1 MLAKIA
7 VDWSVVW
14 HTNCEPFTVPTVT
27 LGDPVRPVAVPV
39 QLPDDPVTL
48 PVTLPVIVLVA
59 LIVVHVIPPAVTV
72 PTVTLGDPVRPVA
85 GPEKL
90 AAVTAPVNEADAPE
104 TAPVTVRL
112 PPSATGPPL
121 GFRFSCSGEFEGPQP
136 GWSCADIESIYDT
149 LFPWYILVLTQL

>member
-1 MLAKIA
+1 MLAKIS

-14 HTNCEPFTVPTVT
+14 HTNCEPVTVPTVT
-27 LGDPVRPVAVPV
+27 LGDPARPVAVPV

-59 LIVVHVIPPAVTV
+59 LIVVHVIPPADTV

-90 AAVTAPVNEADAPE
+90 TAVTAPVNEADVPE
-104 TAPVTVRL
+104 TAPLHANVLVIETPLVALSILRAAAPL
-112 PPSATGPPL
+112 PVCRSKLPAIARMTQSLAK
-121 GFRFSCSGEFEGPQP
+121 
-136 GWSCADIESIYDT
+136 ADAE
-149 LFPWYILVLTQL
+149 